1 MKYKVTIAA
10 NVRYHK
16 EIIADDVEE
25 AKAKAE
31 ELFAEDNDIN
41 NFEFTED
48 WYVQD
53 VRDKSGKY
61 IYSI

>member
-10 NVRYHK
+10 SVRYNK

-31 ELFAEDNDIN
+31 EFFAEDNDIN

-53 VRDKSGKY
+53 VKDKNGKY
-61 IYSI
+61 VYSI

>member
-1 MKYKVTIAA
+1 MKFKVTIAA
-10 NVRYHK
+10 SVRYHK

-53 VRDKSGKY
+53 VKDNNGKY
-61 IYSI
+61 VYSI

>member
-1 MKYKVTIAA
+1 MKYKVTIDAS
-10 NVRYHK
+10 VRYHK
-16 EIIADDVEE
+16 EIIANDVEE

-31 ELFAEDNDIN
+31 ELFANDNNIN

-53 VRDKSGKY
+53 VKDKNGKFV
-61 IYSI
+61 YSI

>member
-1 MKYKVTIAA
+1 MKYKITIVAS
-10 NVRYHK
+10 VRYHK
-16 EIIADDVEE
+16 EIIADNAEE

-31 ELFAEDNDIN
+31 ELFTNDNDIN

-53 VRDKSGKY
+53 IRDKNGKY

>member
-10 NVRYHK
+10 SVRYHK

-53 VRDKSGKY
+53 VKDNNGKY
-61 IYSI
+61 VYSI

>member
-10 NVRYHK
+10 SVRYHK
-16 EIIADDVEE
+16 EIIANDVEE

-31 ELFAEDNDIN
+31 ELFANDNNIN
-41 NFEFTED
+41 NLEFTED

-53 VRDKSGKY
+53 IRDKNGKFV
-61 IYSI
+61 YSI

>member
-10 NVRYHK
+10 SVRYHK
-16 EIIADDVEE
+16 EIIANDVEE

-53 VRDKSGKY
+53 VKDNNGKY
-61 IYSI
+61 VYSI